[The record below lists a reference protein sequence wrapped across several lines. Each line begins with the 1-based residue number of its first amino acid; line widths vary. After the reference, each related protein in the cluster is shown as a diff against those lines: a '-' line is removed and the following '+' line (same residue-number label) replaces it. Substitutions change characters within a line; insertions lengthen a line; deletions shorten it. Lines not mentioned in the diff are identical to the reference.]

1 MKPTTIQHALAN
13 AFHVLN
19 DAADTHMRDGD
30 NLEILHVD
38 IVPRKI
44 GSPHPVIEITISVED
59 MHRSFDDRFVVH
71 HRGSLITRYSIELIE
86 DRIRVQALDHHQPT
100 TTEDNHVR

>member
-19 DAADTHMRDGD
+19 DAAGTHMRNGD
-30 NLEILHVD
+30 KLEILHVD

-44 GSPHPVIEITISVED
+44 GSPHPLIEITISVD
-59 MHRSFDDRFVVH
+59 DLRRSFDDRFISIYGTTLH
-71 HRGSLITRYSIELIE
+71 TRYAIELVE

-100 TTEDNHVR
+100 TTEENHVR